1 MTKLIFPSLDKEA
14 LSNAR
19 LCLSKLFALRWEFWE
34 KKKKDNFYVP
44 RRILWMSV

>member
-34 KKKKDNFYVP
+34 KKKKKITF
-44 RRILWMSV
+44 MSQEEYYG